1 MNFLTRLSLANRALV
16 ALAAVGVLLF
26 GAFTATSLKRELF
39 PSINEPALTVTT
51 AYPGAAP
58 AIVESA
64 LTRKVE
70 DAVKGA
76 ERQTEVTS
84 VSAKGVSSVQVSYEF
99 GVDLDKA
106 TSELQQRIARIQPDL
121 PERVTPSV
129 AGFKT
134 EDLPAIVLTVAGP
147 GDQQALARRLESVA
161 VPRLSGLAGV
171 REVKVDGARDDRIEV
186 DVDPARLRRA
196 GGTTEAVANALK
208 GAGVPVPAGSVR
220 NGALSLPVQVGETLA
235 SAEAVRDLRLVGAER
250 PARLG
255 DVASVRVGPEE
266 PESLIRVGGRRA
278 LALSVLPAADGNTVG
293 ISHRVRDEL
302 PALAKAMGGGVTF
315 TAVFDGAP
323 AIEEAIGDLTTEGLL
338 GLAFSALVIL
348 VFLFSLRS
356 TLVTLV
362 SIPVSL
368 LIALIGLGAG
378 GFSLNLLTLSALT
391 VAIGRVVD
399 DSIVV
404 IENIKRHLGY
414 GEEKRSAILGGVR
427 EVAGAVVASTLTT
440 VAVFLPI
447 AFTGGIVG
455 ALFSSFSL
463 TVTIALLASLLVSLT
478 LVPVLAYWFLKAPA
492 AASRAASRREA
503 EDGERSGRLQRAYV
517 PVIRFAVRRRWV
529 TLGAALA
536 VFVLTAGLGTQLKT
550 SFLDDIG
557 GRRFTVR
564 QEMPPGTGLE
574 ATEAA
579 SGRIEAVVRGLPHV
593 KNSWAEVGSSD
604 EDPSGGGTATVTV
617 ELTKDADSEAL
628 QNRVRDRLRA
638 QGAAGRVTV
647 DEGEGSGSTAEITVF
662 AAGAVPEQ
670 ALRGAADRVV
680 RVMRETSGTADVRS
694 DLGEAAQE
702 LRVRV
707 DPAKAAALGLT
718 ETQVGQAV
726 AQATQGE
733 PVAKADLGGRQG
745 DVVLRVGAGGS
756 GGRPAGDGAA
766 GGGAPQGDARTLA
779 ALEIPTPAG
788 RSVRLGAV
796 AAVTTE
802 RAPVTLTRID
812 GRRAVTVK
820 AKVTGGDLGK
830 VNGAIERRVKA
841 LPLPEGVTTD
851 VGGTGEEQDDSF
863 ADLAL
868 ALGAAILIVYLV
880 MVGTFR
886 SLVHPLTLLVSV
898 PFAATGAIGLLV
910 VTGTP
915 LGLPALIG
923 ALMLVGIVVT
933 NAIVLLDLVR
943 QYREAGMSARDAV
956 VEGGRHRVRPVLMTA
971 LATVFAL
978 VPMALGLTGEGGFI
992 SRPLAVVVI
1001 GGLTTSTV
1009 LTLVL
1014 IPTLYTIVED
1024 VKDRFRR
1031 RRGAGDAPERD
1042 PEAQPVG

>member
-39 PSINEPALTVTT
+39 PSINAPALTVTT

-186 DVDPARLRRA
+186 DVDPAKLRRA
-196 GGTTEAVANALK
+196 GGTTESVANALK

-220 NGALSLPVQVGETLA
+220 NGALSLPVQVGETLT
-235 SAEAVRDLRLVGAER
+235 SAEAVRALRLVGAER

-302 PALAKAMGGGVTF
+302 PALAKAMGGGATF

-414 GEEKRSAILGGVR
+414 GEEKRAAILGGVR

-492 AASRAASRREA
+492 AASRREA

-557 GRRFTVR
+557 GRRFTVK

-579 SGRIEAVVRGLPHV
+579 SARIEAIVRGLPHV

-628 QNRVRDRLRA
+628 QDRVRDRLRA

-647 DEGEGSGSTAEITVF
+647 DEGEGSGNTAEITVF

-680 RVMRETSGTADVRS
+680 RAMRETSGTADVRS

-745 DVVLRVGAGGS
+745 DVVLRVGGGGS

-766 GGGAPQGDARTLA
+766 GGGSQGDARTLA

-910 VTGTP
+910 ATGTP

-1031 RRGAGDAPERD
+1031 RGAGDAPERD